1 MSGETCCPIF
11 GKSKLLSKKAL
22 PTITDVLR
30 HIRHI
35 RFWKF
40 ELENIRLGAED
51 ISLESE
57 KYKHSL

>member
-1 MSGETCCPIF
+1 MVKHVAQFLGT
-11 GKSKLLSKKAL
+11 KLLSKKAL
-22 PTITDVLR
+22 PTLTDVLR

-35 RFWKF
+35 RFRKF

-57 KYKHSL
+57 IVI